1 MCFPCDLDEI
11 YMTQPVGFKAAGKE
25 NLVCKLKKSLY
36 RLKQSQRQWYK
47 WLDKFMCGK
56 RYTLSPY
63 NQCVYFNRL
72 QEGEYIHLLL
82 YVDDM
87 LIALKSRSVINKL
100 KSQLSSELEMKG
112 LGEAKRYLTWIDSD
126 RESSKACLTQK
137 RYLQKVLQKFNI

>member
-1 MCFPCDLDEI
+1 
-11 YMTQPVGFKAAGKE
+11 
-25 NLVCKLKKSLY
+25 
-36 RLKQSQRQWYK
+36 
-47 WLDKFMCGK
+47 MCGK

-112 LGEAKRYLTWIDSD
+112 LGEAKRYLT
-126 RESSKACLTQK
+126 
-137 RYLQKVLQKFNI
+137 